1 MSTGRRP
8 GTFRSAKSGDDAP
21 PPPLPRGETAAAAGV
36 GPAQVVTAGA
46 TWADALIKAAVIAFA
61 CAWMY
66 SPSLRGDWLW
76 DDDTSITKNAVVQ
89 NPNYDLWKIWVAP
102 EGADY
107 FPLTATGFWLQWQLF
122 APAQNTPPEQMPAA
136 VERLKIGY
144 HAVNIVLHAIAALLL
159 WRLMSVMKLPG
170 GWLAGMLFAV
180 HPIGVESV
188 SWVSELKNTLCQP
201 LFLLAAIHFVLFD
214 DAEREAGDWDSRRV
228 WGNYALAVLCFL
240 LAMLAKTSVV
250 MFPVVILLYAWW
262 KRGRVG
268 PLDIVHSAPFFLV
281 SLLLGLMTIYYQHGR
296 AVGEERMPIE
306 GILPRVAIAG
316 MAIPFYLWK
325 AVWPF
330 DLLPIYPQWQVLPP
344 KWWQFLPWPLM
355 AAVFAWLCTRLQP
368 AGRPCWAR
376 NVLFALGFFV
386 LMLLPI
392 LGFITIS
399 YMRITWVCD
408 HFLYLPMI
416 SLIMLGT
423 AAATVWAARADATEQ
438 RMTISAAAMLIVL
451 LAFSTFRYA
460 HVWFNEDAQWTHTLA
475 SNPDAWQAH
484 NRLGAWKAG
493 LGNTKGAHEHFK
505 NASRLRPDLGETH
518 NNLGTTHLQ
527 QGHVDE
533 AIAAFAK
540 AAEVTPHVPLFRVNL
555 LNALLE
561 SGRMERVDATFL
573 AMLEKEDP
581 AALQFLVALGQQA
594 MALENAAVQAAAA
607 NRPEEAERVAAV
619 ARSRF
624 ALAAAK
630 YKLVLDRQPRSAVG
644 WNNLAVM
651 LMKLGRREEAVAAF
665 EQALAI
671 APELLDARMGLEAAR
686 QELAATGT
694 QQAAPGGP
702 RPAQPPEMQPQEMQ
716 PPPSPTL
723 GPPPGFGK

>member
-1 MSTGRRP
+1 MPTGRHSP
-8 GTFRSAKSGDDAP
+8 TFRSAKPGDITTPAPVAQDA
-21 PPPLPRGETAAAAGV
+21 TAEGG
-36 GPAQVVTAGA
+36 GPTAVA
-46 TWADALIKAAVIAFA
+46 TWADTLIKAAVIAFA
-61 CAWMY
+61 CAWIY

-296 AVGEERMPIE
+296 AVGQEKMPID
-306 GILPRVAIAG
+306 GILPRFAIAG

-325 AVWPF
+325 TVWPF
-330 DLLPIYPQWQVLPP
+330 DLLPIYPQWQVEPVTWS
-344 KWWQFLPWPLM
+344 KWWQYLPWPLM
-355 AAVFAWLCTRLQP
+355 AGALIWLVTQLRP

-416 SLIMLGT
+416 SVLMLGT
-423 AAATVWAARADATEQ
+423 AAAAGWVARADATEQ
-438 RMTISAAAMLIVL
+438 RVAISAAAALIVL
-451 LAFSTFRYA
+451 LSFSAFRYA
-460 HVWFNEDAQWTHTLA
+460 HVWFNEDTQWTHTLA

-484 NRLGAWKAG
+484 NRLGAWKAARG
-493 LGNTKGAHEHFK
+493 DIKGAHEHFR
-505 NASRLRPDLGETH
+505 NSSRLRPDLGETH

-527 QGHVDE
+527 QGNFAE
-533 AIAAFAK
+533 ALAAFEK

-555 LNALLE
+555 LNALAE
-561 SGRMERVDATFL
+561 SGRSDRLDEKFRD
-573 AMLEKEDP
+573 MLEKEDP
-581 AALQFLVALGQQA
+581 AALEFLLALGQQA
-594 MALENAAVQAAAA
+594 MAMENAAAQAAKA
-607 NRPEEAERVAAV
+607 NRPEEAQRAA
-619 ARSRF
+619 AAAMTRF
-624 ALAAAK
+624 EIAAAK
-630 YKLVLDRQPRSAVG
+630 YKMVLDRNPRNAVG
-644 WNNLAVM
+644 WNNFAVM
-651 LMKLGRREEAVAAF
+651 LMKQGRRREAVEAF
-665 EQALAI
+665 ERALAI
-671 APELLDARMGLEAAR
+671 NPDLLDARMGLETAR
-686 QELAATGT
+686 QELAVTGS
-694 QQAAPGGP
+694 QQAAPGQTPAP
-702 RPAQPPEMQPQEMQ
+702 RPEMQP
-716 PPPSPTL
+716 PTSPTL